1 MTEKLTS
8 RHYNTTTH
16 HHHRPRLGQIA
27 QGIRAYRLSYS
38 TERPIGPPILFPIS
52 IPTIIKH
59 PIGHPI
65 VFAYKPAI
73 IIYRIKSAYNAL

>member
-1 MTEKLTS
+1 VSEKLTS

-38 TERPIGPPILFPIS
+38 TEGPIGPPIIFPIS
-52 IPTIIKH
+52 IP
-59 PIGHPI
+59 
-65 VFAYKPAI
+65 
-73 IIYRIKSAYNAL
+73 L